1 MRIAVD
7 GMGGDRAPEVIVEG
21 ALQAAE
27 EYGIEILLVGPP
39 ESLANELDRSGIKG
53 LPITIHAAFQVV
65 GMHDSPMVALRK
77 KPDSSIMIAARLLK
91 DGKADGLFTAGN
103 TGAAMAVTKV
113 VLGALKGVERPAIAV
128 LIPTRRGSSVLIDV
142 GANVDCKPGH
152 LLQFA
157 IMGRVYVEEIL
168 GRPMPRI
175 GILNIGEE
183 EAKGN
188 ELTKKTYRLLRA
200 SSLNFVG
207 NIEGRDIMAGR
218 ADVVVC
224 DGFVGNI
231 VLKFAEGLGEMIV
244 AALKGG
250 ISQEEN
256 SMIEDSLRGLERR
269 LDYSEYGGAPLLG
282 IDGVC
287 IISHG
292 SSSTKAIKNGIK
304 LAADFVN
311 RQVNDHIVEAI
322 GRPHRL

>member
-27 EYGIEILLVGPP
+27 EYGIDILLVGPS
-39 ESLANELDRSGIKG
+39 ESLADKLDRSGIKG
-53 LPITIHAAFQVV
+53 LPITIHAASQVV

-77 KPDSSIMIAARLLK
+77 KPDSSIMIAAKLLK
-91 DGKADGLFTAGN
+91 DGEADGLFTAGN
-103 TGAAMAVTKV
+103 TGAVMAVTKV

-128 LIPTRRGSSVLIDV
+128 LIPTRTGSSVLIDV

-168 GRPMPRI
+168 GRPMPRV

-183 EAKGN
+183 GAKGN

-250 ISQEEN
+250 ISREE
-256 SMIEDSLRGLERR
+256 SSIIEDSLRGLERR

-292 SSSTKAIKNGIK
+292 SSSPKAVKNGIK

-311 RQVNDHIVEAI
+311 HQVNDHIVEAI
-322 GRPHRL
+322 G